1 MKANRAEKTQG
12 DCGEKRGTVC
22 VMSTSRQQMKT
33 RKFDRLIL
41 SVIGTAVVVLAAA
54 SLVHPTNRVTAS
66 PRVYFDLAGA
76 ETGHLTPED
85 PAMGGNDAEELPA
98 PMVASDESSDS
109 QSLAASFQEM
119 GYHLDRVRE
128 EGALVPRVFLARLPD
143 DLHLVPEISLKK
155 TVFFQTTLPL
165 VLKENERILAD
176 RYRLHKLKADIAM
189 GRKLAATDR
198 LWLTVL
204 AERYKGKDENLDVLL
219 QRVDVIPPSL
229 AMAQAAEESGWGTSR
244 FAQAGNALFG
254 QWTTTSDKGLI
265 PEDREE
271 DASHK
276 IKSFAT
282 LSQSVSAYMRN
293 LNTHRAYRE
302 LRQERAHL
310 RRAGEPLD
318 GRALAGT
325 LTRYSERGSKYIGNI
340 QSIIDANGLRA
351 LDDARLIDVQP
362 SDQSA

>member
-1 MKANRAEKTQG
+1 MT
-12 DCGEKRGTVC
+12 
-22 VMSTSRQQMKT
+22 T

-41 SVIGTAVVVLAAA
+41 SVLGTAVVVLAAA

-66 PRVYFDLAGA
+66 PRVYFDLARA
-76 ETGHLTPED
+76 EAGHLTPDDPVMGTED
-85 PAMGGNDAEELPA
+85 TDAPAVAAVGTDAA
-98 PMVASDESSDS
+98 VDS
-109 QSLAASFQEM
+109 QALAASFQEM
-119 GYHLDRVRE
+119 GYHLDRVRD
-128 EGALVPRVFLARLPD
+128 EGAPVPRVFLAKLPD
-143 DLHLVPEISLKK
+143 DLHAVPEISLKK

-176 RYRLHKLKADIAM
+176 RYRLHKLKTDVAL

-198 LWLTVL
+198 LWLIVL
-204 AERYKGKDENLDVLL
+204 AERYKVKDENLDVLM

-244 FAQAGNALFG
+244 FAQSGNALFG
-254 QWTTTSDKGLI
+254 QWTTHNDKGLV
-265 PEDREE
+265 PEDRED
-271 DASHK
+271 DANHK

-282 LSQSVSAYMRN
+282 LSQSVASYMRN

-302 LRQERAHL
+302 LRQERAQL
-310 RRAGEPLD
+310 RGTGAPLD

-325 LTRYSERGSKYIGNI
+325 LSRYSERGTKYIENVL
-340 QSIIDANGLRA
+340 SIIDANGLRA

-362 SDQSA
+362 SDQAA